1 MQSDPLPTV
10 LSISGHDPS
19 GGAGIQADIET
30 AAALGCRTATAITC
44 LTVQNTR
51 NVYRVEPV
59 ETGLLEQQIRVVMDD
74 LPVTAIKIGLLGHSE
89 GAERIATLL
98 HQILQEY
105 PKIPV
110 ILDPVL
116 AAGGGMEIGDESL
129 VATIRDGLLPHTTLL
144 TPNSPEARRL
154 SGEEELEQCATKL
167 LGMGCDN
174 VLITGGHEAE
184 EKLTNRLYSSDGGQ
198 QSWSWLRFAQS
209 YHGSGCTLAS
219 AIAALLARGVPLTE
233 AVAQAQEYTWQ
244 SISNGINPGHGQAV
258 PNRLHCMEEYN

>member
-1 MQSDPLPTV
+1 MQNNPIPIV

-30 AAALGCRTATAITC
+30 ATALGCRVATAITC
-44 LTVQNTR
+44 LTVQDTR
-51 NVYRVEPV
+51 DVYRVEPV

-74 LPVTAIKIGLLGHSE
+74 LPIAAIKIGLIGHAE
-89 GAERIATLL
+89 GAVRIAKLL
-98 HQILQEY
+98 QLLLQEH
-105 PKIPV
+105 PEIPV
-110 ILDPVL
+110 VLDPVL
-116 AAGGGMEIGDESL
+116 AAGGGMEIGDEAL

-144 TPNSPEARRL
+144 TPNSLEARRL
-154 SGEEELEQCATKL
+154 SGEEELDQCATKL
-167 LGMGCDN
+167 LSMGCDS

-184 EKLTNRLYSSDGGQ
+184 EKLTNRLYSSGGEQ
-198 QSWSWLRFAQS
+198 QSWSWLRFEQS

-233 AVAQAQEYTWQ
+233 AIAQAQEYTWQ

-258 PNRLHCMEEYN
+258 PNRLHCMGECN